1 MLRLPPTVILAAAM
15 VQVATWNLAA
25 EPFAPP
31 MAYPADR
38 YESGWMM
45 NPFTLKTA
53 PTAIQKESFAKDLAL
68 GGVYGPVDKPIVSF
82 VNTKTRKR
90 TKLSPGETDENG
102 LFLKAVYVKPS
113 RKDTYA
119 EVTMGGDAATIRYD
133 NALIAQLAAS
143 GPAAG
148 APAPG
153 GAGQGPPPAAGHM
166 GGAPNAPGA
175 PPVITRA
182 PQGGNPPVTPGAP
195 GGAPQGGY
203 TPNPYSVSGAPPAST
218 PPAATNGT
226 GNMPTPMRRR
236 LQTVPVA
243 PTNNT
248 GR

>member
-1 MLRLPPTVILAAAM
+1 MLRLPQTVILAAAM

-68 GGVYGPVDKPIVSF
+68 GGVYGPVEKPIVSF
-82 VNTKTRKR
+82 VNTKTRER
-90 TKLSPGETDENG
+90 TKLSPGETDKNG

-148 APAPG
+148 APAPA
-153 GAGQGPPPAAGHM
+153 GAGHGLPPLPGANAGL
-166 GGAPNAPGA
+166 PNAPGA

-182 PQGGNPPVTPGAP
+182 PQPTNPPGASGAP
-195 GGAPQGGY
+195 GGAPTGGY
-203 TPNPYSVSGAPPAST
+203 TPNPYSVTGAPAANN
-218 PPAATNGT
+218 PPPTTHGT

-243 PTNNT
+243 PANNT